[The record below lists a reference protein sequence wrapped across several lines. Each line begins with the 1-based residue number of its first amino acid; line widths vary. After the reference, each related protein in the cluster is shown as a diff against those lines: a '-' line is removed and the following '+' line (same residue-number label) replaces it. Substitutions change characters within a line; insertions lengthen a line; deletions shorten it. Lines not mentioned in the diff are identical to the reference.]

1 MKSLFVVN
9 KGDDVKIPLD
19 VTGIPSPD
27 ISCYHKDRLVMS
39 CPGKTIENTDI
50 SHDHSAVACQQNNY
64 IITGIH
70 ELIIEFPTFSG
81 NDGLYKCEANNTVAT
96 DSTHFRVNV
105 TGKIYVYYNILFL
118 YLIVV

>member
-9 KGDDVKIPLD
+9 QGDEVKILLD

-27 ISCYHKDRLVMS
+27 ISCYHKDDLVMS
-39 CPGKTIENTDI
+39 CSGKTIENTDI
-50 SHDHSAVACQQNNY
+50 FHDPTAAACQQNNY
-64 IITGIH
+64 ILTGTH
-70 ELIIEFPTFSG
+70 ELIIQSPTFSG

-96 DSTHFRVNV
+96 DSTHFHVNV